1 MPVVARI
8 ERISMPEVSLSGKL
22 VFLHQDYQI
31 VASGEAARLSFRGEK
46 RTQQLADGWR
56 ELLAEIEIEDEA
68 GSDSP
73 GLIALTSITFDAES
87 REESVLILPLETLIL
102 SATGSYRISIDGT
115 KTSQKTEVPQGHFT
129 TGQQT
134 DEKFIDAV
142 DKAIK
147 EIETGRIEKIVL
159 AKDLVLPISSEPD
172 LGVPLKRLHERY
184 PDCWTYK
191 IGNVFGASPELL
203 LKAED
208 GRVSA
213 RVLAGTAA
221 RGTDPDVDKAIADG
235 LSHSLKNKHEHLYAV
250 QSLVNE
256 LKPFCESVEFDQEP
270 FSLALPDMWHLA
282 TDVRGVLKP
291 QFSLLDVIQKLHP
304 TAAVAGTPRDLAIEM
319 IRELE
324 PFDRGG
330 YAGPVGWL
338 SSNGSGEIAI
348 ALRGGI
354 IEKKQIRALAGCGIV
369 SESTPQAELE
379 ETELKFKAVRWA
391 FQSPS

>member
-56 ELLAEIEIEDEA
+56 ELLAEIEIEDIA

-147 EIETGRIEKIVL
+147 EIETGRIEKVVL

-354 IEKKQIRALAGCGIV
+354 IEKNQIRAVAGCGIV

>member
-73 GLIALTSITFDAES
+73 GLIALTSITFDADS

-102 SATGSYRISIDGT
+102 SAAGSYRISIDGT

-147 EIETGRIEKIVL
+147 EIETGRIEKVVL

-354 IEKKQIRALAGCGIV
+354 IEKNQIRALAGCGIV

-379 ETELKFKAVRWA
+379 ETELKFRAVRWA
-391 FQSPS
+391 FQSTS